1 MYPKENKK
9 FMYLVVSKVIVW
21 RGVGLYYL
29 EKWAQ
34 YWQRTK
40 QYQLLRGKGTQ
51 KRVLVH
57 NFEDY
62 FSQAAPTQ

>member
-9 FMYLVVSKVIVW
+9 FVYLVVSKVIVW
-21 RGVGLYYL
+21 QGVGLYYL

-40 QYQLLRGKGTQ
+40 QY
-51 KRVLVH
+51 
-57 NFEDY
+57 
-62 FSQAAPTQ
+62 